1 MSDSPFGNFGFF
13 NDIVKM
19 IGQQGPDAWRQ
30 TARQLALSIVAQ
42 SGHDA
47 NPDPA
52 LRQRAEVLAPLVTS
66 RLGLLLGVAAP
77 LPPDIVSRVELAA
90 RALDDW
96 EPLIAPSL
104 NLGTPLDLT
113 SSSSDTFAP
122 MLAEIAKT
130 MGPLFMGFQLG
141 SAAGHFALSAWSRA
155 VLPLPRQRDGATLCV
170 DNVSDFAQSNEIDL
184 DHVLAFAVARE
195 VAGEVFLRRDGL
207 SMALEA
213 LLLDAVNDAR
223 ATQGNIM
230 DRLTGMLSQGNA
242 EDLMGDPSR
251 MLEGLG
257 AFDETPATQAL
268 DRAIAVIAAAI
279 DVVAEQVTREMV
291 GPIDALREAWLASMN
306 REDSNESSAA
316 ALFGVSRDAD
326 TVQRARTFVE
336 SATLLEGADG
346 LRGLFQADGLPS
358 DLELDD
364 ATAWQER
371 VANSPFAS

>member
-77 LPPDIVSRVELAA
+77 LPPDIVSRVE
-90 RALDDW
+90 
-96 EPLIAPSL
+96 
-104 NLGTPLDLT
+104 LDLT

-242 EDLMGDPSR
+242 EELMGDPSR